1 MTSKKKI
8 SKSGRYTQYALVGA
22 ALGLYYGI
30 FYEPTTDP
38 DFGIAITLSLV
49 AAFFTVLVRSWKKG
63 YTFQKIAKDFFL
75 MFGFFLI
82 FLLSLVFRTI
92 AYQFG
97 GKPAVI
103 VETTVAGIM
112 LGLLMAWQRFS
123 LKNNKK

>member
-1 MTSKKKI
+1 MTSNKKI
-8 SKSGRYTQYALVGA
+8 SKSRRYTQYALVGA

-38 DFGIAITLSLV
+38 DFGIAVSLSLV
-49 AAFFTVLVRSWKKG
+49 AALITVLVRSWKKG
-63 YTFQKIAKDFFL
+63 FTFIKIAKDFFL

-103 VETTVAGIM
+103 IETTVSGIV

-123 LKNNKK
+123 LKNDKK

>member
-1 MTSKKKI
+1 MTSNKKI

-38 DFGIAITLSLV
+38 DFGIAVSLSLV
-49 AAFFTVLVRSWKKG
+49 AALITVLVRSWKKG
-63 YTFQKIAKDFFL
+63 FTFKKIAIDFFL

-82 FLLSLVFRTI
+82 FLLSLIFRTI

-103 VETTVAGIM
+103 IETTVAGIV

-123 LKNNKK
+123 LKNDKN

>member
-1 MTSKKKI
+1 MTSNKKI

-38 DFGIAITLSLV
+38 DFGIAVSLSLV
-49 AAFFTVLVRSWKKG
+49 AALITVLVRSWKKG
-63 YTFQKIAKDFFL
+63 FTFKKIAIDFFL

-82 FLLSLVFRTI
+82 FLLSLIFRTI

-103 VETTVAGIM
+103 IETTVAGIV

-123 LKNNKK
+123 LKNDKK